1 MLVVYV
7 IPISPNLHYFSI
19 WFVCIFNHPTTFFS
33 VLSNFL
39 TSVVS
44 CVTHSL
50 GCEVVSRVNGSLSL
64 FATCTLA
71 FSIHLYAFSTVRLLP
86 PPPPPPTAKFALSFA
101 RSLAR
106 SFVPSFV
113 RLLARRFI
121 PAFVRSFVR
130 SSFGESIFQSF
141 IRRIALPRC
150 LLFFV
155 VDIFFFVLTFGL
167 FSLLWLVLLVFF
179 FARMHIAHLF
189 NQSSLIDVNP
199 SLLEILTCRSP
210 YMRDQMK
217 EGVSRQGPHSKGH
230 KEGHDPLVNR
240 MTHQRNDS
248 DRKK

>member
-1 MLVVYV
+1 MLVGYV

-86 PPPPPPTAKFALSFA
+86 PPPPPPRQIRSFV

-106 SFVPSFV
+106 SFVRSFLHSFVCLHVGSFLRSFV
-113 RLLARRFI
+113 RLFAL
-121 PAFVRSFVR
+121 RS
-130 SSFGESIFQSF
+130 
-141 IRRIALPRC
+141 A
-150 LLFFV
+150 
-155 VDIFFFVLTFGL
+155 
-167 FSLLWLVLLVFF
+167 
-179 FARMHIAHLF
+179 
-189 NQSSLIDVNP
+189 NQSSGRLFAELLFRAVFCFS
-199 SLLEILTCRSP
+199 SLTFFFFF
-210 YMRDQMK
+210 
-217 EGVSRQGPHSKGH
+217 
-230 KEGHDPLVNR
+230 
-240 MTHQRNDS
+240 
-248 DRKK
+248 

>member
-1 MLVVYV
+1 MLVGYV

-86 PPPPPPTAKFALSFA
+86 PPPPPPLPNSLF

-130 SSFGESIFQSF
+130 SSFGESIVRSF
-141 IRRIALPRC
+141 VRRIALPRR

-155 VDIFFFVLTFGL
+155 VDIFFFF
-167 FSLLWLVLLVFF
+167 
-179 FARMHIAHLF
+179 
-189 NQSSLIDVNP
+189 
-199 SLLEILTCRSP
+199 
-210 YMRDQMK
+210 
-217 EGVSRQGPHSKGH
+217 
-230 KEGHDPLVNR
+230 
-240 MTHQRNDS
+240 
-248 DRKK
+248 

>member
-1 MLVVYV
+1 MLVGYV

-86 PPPPPPTAKFALSFA
+86 PPPPHPPPNSLFRSLA
-101 RSLAR
+101 RSLVR

-130 SSFGESIFQSF
+130 SSFGESIVRSF
-141 IRRIALPRC
+141 VRRIALPRC

-155 VDIFFFVLTFGL
+155 VDIFFFFLTFGL

-179 FARMHIAHLF
+179 
-189 NQSSLIDVNP
+189 SLVCTSLTCST
-199 SLLEILTCRSP
+199 SLL
-210 YMRDQMK
+210 
-217 EGVSRQGPHSKGH
+217 
-230 KEGHDPLVNR
+230 
-240 MTHQRNDS
+240 
-248 DRKK
+248 

>member
-1 MLVVYV
+1 MLVGYV
-7 IPISPNLHYFSI
+7 TSISPNLHYFSI
-19 WFVCIFNHPTTFFS
+19 WFVCISTHPTTFFS

-86 PPPPPPTAKFALSFA
+86 PPPKFAH
-101 RSLAR
+101 

-130 SSFGESIFQSF
+130 SSFGESIVRSF
-141 IRRIALPRC
+141 VRRIALPRC

-155 VDIFFFVLTFGL
+155 VDIFFFLTFGL

-179 FARMHIAHLF
+179 
-189 NQSSLIDVNP
+189 SLVCTSLTCST
-199 SLLEILTCRSP
+199 SLL
-210 YMRDQMK
+210 
-217 EGVSRQGPHSKGH
+217 
-230 KEGHDPLVNR
+230 
-240 MTHQRNDS
+240 
-248 DRKK
+248 

>member
-86 PPPPPPTAKFALSFA
+86 PPPPPPPNSLF

-106 SFVPSFV
+106 S
-113 RLLARRFI
+113 L
-121 PAFVRSFVR
+121 VRSFLHSFVCLHVGSFLRSIVR
-130 SSFGESIFQSF
+130 LFALRSANQSSGRLFAELLFRAVFCFSSLTFFFFFDVWSILSFVASF
-141 IRRIALPRC
+141 I
-150 LLFFV
+150 
-155 VDIFFFVLTFGL
+155 
-167 FSLLWLVLLVFF
+167 SFF

-189 NQSSLIDVNP
+189 NQSSLN
-199 SLLEILTCRSP
+199 
-210 YMRDQMK
+210 
-217 EGVSRQGPHSKGH
+217 
-230 KEGHDPLVNR
+230 
-240 MTHQRNDS
+240 
-248 DRKK
+248 

>member
-1 MLVVYV
+1 MLVGYV

-86 PPPPPPTAKFALSFA
+86 PPPPPP
-101 RSLAR
+101 RQ
-106 SFVPSFV
+106 
-113 RLLARRFI
+113 I
-121 PAFVRSFVR
+121 RSFVR
-130 SSFGESIFQSF
+130 SLVRSFLHSFVCLHVGSFLRSFVRLFALRSANQSSGRLF
-141 IRRIALPRC
+141 AE
-150 LLFFV
+150 LLFRAVFCFSSLT
-155 VDIFFFVLTFGL
+155 IFFFDVWSILSFAAG
-167 FSLLWLVLLVFF
+167 FSFF

-189 NQSSLIDVNP
+189 NQSFLN
-199 SLLEILTCRSP
+199 
-210 YMRDQMK
+210 
-217 EGVSRQGPHSKGH
+217 
-230 KEGHDPLVNR
+230 
-240 MTHQRNDS
+240 
-248 DRKK
+248 

>member
-1 MLVVYV
+1 M
-7 IPISPNLHYFSI
+7 HYFSI

-86 PPPPPPTAKFALSFA
+86 PPPPPPPPNSLF

-106 SFVPSFV
+106 WLVRSFLHSFVCLHVGSFLRSFV
-113 RLLARRFI
+113 RLFAL
-121 PAFVRSFVR
+121 RSANQ
-130 SSFGESIFQSF
+130 SSSRLFAE
-141 IRRIALPRC
+141 
-150 LLFFV
+150 LLFRAVFCFSSLT
-155 VDIFFFVLTFGL
+155 FFFFDVWSILSFAAG
-167 FSLLWLVLLVFF
+167 FSFF